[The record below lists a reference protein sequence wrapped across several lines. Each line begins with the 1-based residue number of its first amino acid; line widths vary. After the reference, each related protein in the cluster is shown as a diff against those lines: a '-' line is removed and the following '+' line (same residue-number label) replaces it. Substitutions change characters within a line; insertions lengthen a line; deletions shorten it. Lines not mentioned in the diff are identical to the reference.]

1 MNLTTTISFDGGTRR
16 SLWASLE
23 SRGAKEREREKRKSF
38 IEKTGGEEG
47 EGGRYG
53 IIRKPGTAIS
63 FILPSPPWPLTFFF
77 SLSLSLHQHSR
88 GKKVHCGKRAW
99 RGRCEVENERDVTR
113 KIEGSSRCA

>member
-23 SRGAKEREREKRKSF
+23 SRGTKEREREKRKSF

-77 SLSLSLHQHSR
+77 SLSLFTPTLARKESSLREESM
-88 GKKVHCGKRAW
+88 
-99 RGRCEVENERDVTR
+99 
-113 KIEGSSRCA
+113 EGVK

>member
-23 SRGAKEREREKRKSF
+23 SRGTKERERKKRKSF

-77 SLSLSLHQHSR
+77 FSLSLFTPTLARKESSLREESVER
-88 GKKVHCGKRAW
+88 KV
-99 RGRCEVENERDVTR
+99 
-113 KIEGSSRCA
+113 

>member
-1 MNLTTTISFDGGTRR
+1 MDRLRARREFNNDNIVRWWNTTIAVGVVRIAWSERT
-16 SLWASLE
+16 
-23 SRGAKEREREKRKSF
+23 REREKRKSF

-77 SLSLSLHQHSR
+77 SLSLFTPTLARKESSLREESVER
-88 GKKVHCGKRAW
+88 KV
-99 RGRCEVENERDVTR
+99 
-113 KIEGSSRCA
+113 

>member
-77 SLSLSLHQHSR
+77 SLSLFTPTLARKESSLREES
-88 GKKVHCGKRAW
+88 
-99 RGRCEVENERDVTR
+99 VEGV
-113 KIEGSSRCA
+113 K

>member
-23 SRGAKEREREKRKSF
+23 SRGTKEREREKRKSF

-77 SLSLSLHQHSR
+77 SLSLFTPTLARKESSLREESVER
-88 GKKVHCGKRAW
+88 KV
-99 RGRCEVENERDVTR
+99 
-113 KIEGSSRCA
+113 